1 MSSID
6 EMMAQDS
13 TREVVKVS
21 KETSI
26 GLASVEVHSMSLLV
40 DCAESLL
47 EKNPKALACDNS
59 ACLSCALVA
68 S

>member
-26 GLASVEVHSMSLLV
+26 GLASVEVHPMSLLV
-40 DCAESLL
+40 ECAESLL
-47 EKNPKALACDNS
+47 EENPRALACDKS
-59 ACLSCALVA
+59 VCLSCAIVA